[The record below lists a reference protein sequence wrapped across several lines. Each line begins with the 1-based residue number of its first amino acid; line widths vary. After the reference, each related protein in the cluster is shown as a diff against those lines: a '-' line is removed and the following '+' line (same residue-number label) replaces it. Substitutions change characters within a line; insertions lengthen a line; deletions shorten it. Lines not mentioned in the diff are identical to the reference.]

1 MMATVV
7 AGIGTSHGPQ
17 LKTPPTRWAER
28 GEADRRSSTLEFR
41 GARYTFDELKAARQ
55 DFAHECADDVQAARW
70 EACRDAMDGLGAHL
84 RDAEVDV
91 LVIVSSDHKEVYD
104 DRLLPAFAIYW
115 GDAVD
120 HVPFTPEQLAA
131 MAPGLAEAA
140 HGDVPERTVTR
151 PCRADLARHLI
162 ESAAEEGFDV
172 AASRSLPAGR
182 YGNHGI
188 PHGYGFIYQRIV
200 GERSTVPMVP
210 VFINTFYEPNPPS
223 ARRCL
228 DFGRALGR
236 ALASFPEDLRIG
248 VVASGGLSH
257 FVIDEDLDLTFLAA
271 LEAGDEEHLASV
283 PASEMRSG
291 SSELRN
297 WIAVA
302 GIAEETGLSV
312 SSVDY
317 QPCYRTEAGTGN
329 AMGFV
334 TWSPAREETTR

>member
-1 MMATVV
+1 MATVV

-17 LKTPPTRWAER
+17 LKTPPVRWAER

-41 GARYTFDELKAARQ
+41 GGRYTFDELRAERE
-55 DFAHECADDVQAARW
+55 DFSHECAPDVQYNRWAACQR
-70 EACRDAMDGLGAHL
+70 AMDRLGGHL
-84 RDAEVDV
+84 ADAAIDV

-104 DRLLPAFAIYW
+104 DELLPAFAVYW
-115 GDAVD
+115 GDDVD
-120 HVPFTPEQLAA
+120 HVPFTAEQIAA
-131 MAPGLAEAA
+131 MQPGLGEAA
-140 HGDVPERTVTR
+140 LGDVPVDTVTR
-151 PCRADLARHLI
+151 PCHAGLARHLI
-162 ESAAEEGFDV
+162 ERSAEEGFDV

-188 PHGYGFIYQRIV
+188 PHGYGFIYQRIM
-200 GERSTVPMVP
+200 GETSKVPMVP
-210 VFINTFYEPNPPS
+210 VFVNTFYEPNPPT

-236 ALASFPEDLRIG
+236 ALASFPDDLRIG

-257 FVIDEDLDLTFLAA
+257 FVVDEDLDRAFIEG
-271 LEAGDEEHLASV
+271 LETGDENYLASV

-297 WIAVA
+297 WIVVA
-302 GIAEETGLSV
+302 GIAAETGLSV
-312 SSVDY
+312 GSVDY

-334 TWSPAREETTR
+334 TWSPTTEESGR